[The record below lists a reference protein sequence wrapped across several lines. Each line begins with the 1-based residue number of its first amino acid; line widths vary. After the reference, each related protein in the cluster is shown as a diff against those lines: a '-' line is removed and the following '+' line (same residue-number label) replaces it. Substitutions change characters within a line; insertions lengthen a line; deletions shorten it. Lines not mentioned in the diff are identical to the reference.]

1 MAEQLAGEVTP
12 RSSPMNLSR
21 RLLITASMV
30 AAGICSS
37 PTVHASILK
46 PTHTMFSSSKAKT
59 ISLTLRNDTGAPIEL
74 RAGDTVMKLESGE
87 KMSVKLPVG
96 TRILTATE
104 THKLKPG
111 ELVVEVSSDLNGGTD
126 LIN

>member
-1 MAEQLAGEVTP
+1 
-12 RSSPMNLSR
+12 MNLSR

-30 AAGICSS
+30 AVYTCSS

-46 PTHTMFSSSKAKT
+46 PTHTMFSGSNSKAKT

-96 TRILTATE
+96 TKILTSTE
-104 THKLKPG
+104 THRLKPG
-111 ELVVEVSSDLNGGTD
+111 ELVVEVSSDLNGGTVI
-126 LIN
+126 IN